1 MEKPWFVYL
10 LECCDGS
17 FYCGI
22 TNDLDKRMK
31 AHISGKGSK
40 YVARKGF
47 KQFLKC
53 KECKNRSDASKAEC
67 HIKTLQKYEKLDWF
81 SSS

>member
-47 KQFLKC
+47 KQLLKC